1 MKLLIADDEDI
12 IRNGIAKYVKL
23 HTDRFDKVL
32 LADNGEEAYELILR
46 YRPEIILLDVQMPK
60 KDGIEILQDMKRGD
74 IASQVIILS
83 GYDEFKYAQQ
93 AVRYGAR
100 DYLLKPV
107 RSVDILRMLMEIA
120 DEAEGIQRPAEAEGD
135 SEKHGFVELAKKYV
149 QEHYFEN
156 LTLNLVA
163 DRVGITP
170 GYLSTLF
177 TKTMECGFVDYL
189 NQVRIESACVY
200 LRQNYF
206 KVYEIAYKVG
216 FRDEKYF
223 TKVFRK
229 LMGVSPTEYR
239 KHSSFTEIP

>member
-1 MKLLIADDEDI
+1 MSVKLLIADDEDI
-12 IRNGIAKYVKL
+12 IRNGIAKYVQL

-32 LADNGEEAYELILR
+32 LADNGETAYELILR

-60 KDGIEILQDMKRGD
+60 KDGIEILQDMKRGELT
-74 IASQVIILS
+74 SQVIILS

-107 RSVDILRMLMEIA
+107 RSADILRMLMELA
-120 DEAEGIQRPAEAEGD
+120 DEVEGIQKTPEAEGE
-135 SEKHGFVELAKKYV
+135 SEKYGLVERAREYV

-163 DRVGITP
+163 DKVGITP

-177 TKTMECGFVDYL
+177 TRTMECGFVDYL

-200 LRQNYF
+200 LKQNYF

-239 KHSSFTEIP
+239 KLG